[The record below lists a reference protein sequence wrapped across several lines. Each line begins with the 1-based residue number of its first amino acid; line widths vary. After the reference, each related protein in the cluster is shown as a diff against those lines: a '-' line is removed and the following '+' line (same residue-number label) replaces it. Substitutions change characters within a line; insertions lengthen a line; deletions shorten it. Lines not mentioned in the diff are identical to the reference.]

1 MKNFKMYVLVMI
13 ISIMAIATGNPVD
26 ASSST
31 KKLEKQIS
39 QLKKENDLLKK
50 KNKEYRD
57 WEKGLKSPD
66 GLMKTIKVLEYPENK
81 VQFYKDAQKLFP
93 SLSNGSSFRTYL
105 IDDQLYAP
113 IEAVGKSLY
122 GTSKDVT
129 WDKTRKGVYFGEKPT
144 GTVTSMANF
153 TTSPGSNA
161 QLNYGENS
169 KFKLFTRE
177 VIPQFSLSNR
187 WYVNDKTFYDLD
199 KNYTSLKGNYAVPYY
214 SLGSDISGAIEFYSV
229 DSYGNKKLLE
239 SIDSIAGDDE
249 IKINVDVS
257 GVDYLMIQFYGATS
271 VLYDYSL
278 TGLKF

>member
-1 MKNFKMYVLVMI
+1 MKKFKMYVLVMI
-13 ISIMAIATGNPVD
+13 ISIMSTATGNPVD

-93 SLSNGSSFRTYL
+93 SLPNGSSFRTYL

-144 GTVTSMANF
+144 GTVISMDEIPLIDNSQLSIRTGSKSEF
-153 TTSPGSNA
+153 NLYTKKVSP
-161 QLNYGENS
+161 
-169 KFKLFTRE
+169 K
-177 VIPQFSLSNR
+177 FSLTGSF
-187 WYVNDKTFYDLD
+187 NDVVFYNLN
-199 KNYTSLKGNYAVPYY
+199 KNYASLNAKYAVPYSY
-214 SLGSDISGAIEFYSV
+214 PGEDLNSSIEFYSLNSYGEEKFLGGV
-229 DSYGNKKLLE
+229 DSK
-239 SIDSIAGDDE
+239 AGDDQLYFDIDVKGVE
-249 IKINVDVS
+249 YLKIRFFGDK
-257 GVDYLMIQFYGATS
+257 S
-271 VLYDYSL
+271 VLYNYSL

>member
-1 MKNFKMYVLVMI
+1 MKKIKMYVLVMI

-144 GTVTSMANF
+144 GTVTSMDEIPLIDNSQLSIRTGSKSEF
-153 TTSPGSNA
+153 NLYTKKVSP
-161 QLNYGENS
+161 
-169 KFKLFTRE
+169 K
-177 VIPQFSLSNR
+177 FSLTG
-187 WYVNDKTFYDLD
+187 WGGDVVFYELN
-199 KNYTSLKGNYAVPYY
+199 KNYASLNAKYAVPYSY
-214 SLGSDISGAIEFYSV
+214 LGQKLNSRIEFYSLNSYGEEKFLGSV
-229 DSYGNKKLLE
+229 DSK
-239 SIDSIAGDDE
+239 AGDDQLYFDLD
-249 IKINVDVS
+249 IK
-257 GVDYLMIQFYGATS
+257 GVEYLKIRFVGDTS
-271 VLYDYSL
+271 VLYNYSL